1 MQMTRVFIH
10 EFLSRHPEITTVVQS
25 VNGAKTSLLLG
36 KQERMLFVNAYIAQQ
51 KVEAAKSLLRTT
63 ARDVREISD
72 ALPFSSAAY
81 FTRLFRQ
88 QTGMTPTQFRQTQG

>member
-1 MQMTRVFIH
+1 MTRVFIH
-10 EFLSRHPEITTVVQS
+10 ELLSRHPEITTVVQS

-72 ALPFSSAAY
+72 ALSFSSAAC
-81 FTRLFRQ
+81 FTRVFRQ
-88 QTGMTPTQFRQTQG
+88 QTGLTPTQFRQTQG